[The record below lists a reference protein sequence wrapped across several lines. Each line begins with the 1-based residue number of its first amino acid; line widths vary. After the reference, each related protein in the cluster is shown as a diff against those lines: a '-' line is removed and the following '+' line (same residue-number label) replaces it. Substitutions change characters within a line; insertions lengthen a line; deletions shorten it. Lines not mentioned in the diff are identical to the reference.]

1 MLRKITFSILV
12 VILMLS
18 LSGCATILKDKE
30 TRMPINSDPQGADVF
45 LGRGRHAIRAGRT
58 PTVLTLDNKRSS
70 WITLRKEGYEE
81 GVYAAKPHI
90 NNGWMIASFLCAI
103 GPAIVD
109 LATMSAQSFKEKEI
123 TVTLYPLLPKQTE
136 QINTKK

>member
-1 MLRKITFSILV
+1 MFRKVTYSILV
-12 VILMLS
+12 AVFVISM
-18 LSGCATILKDKE
+18 SGCATILKDKE
-30 TRMPINSDPQGADVF
+30 TKMPINSDPQGADVF
-45 LGRGRHAIRAGRT
+45 LGRGRRAIRAGRT

-70 WITLRKEGYEE
+70 WITFRKDGYEE

-90 NNGWMIASFLCAI
+90 DNGWMIASFLCVI

-123 TVTLYPLLPKQTE
+123 TVTLYPLPPKQAE
-136 QINTKK
+136 QVNTKK